1 LKKEVKKER
10 QIDLAAADLT
20 IWKTKGT
27 KIIDKTTL
35 NRLAEILMGIK
46 VDDKDTIEIAS
57 EMDELSDI
65 TLSKTQVLLVQP
77 HGMSSVSTLAAFS
90 YWT

>member
-1 LKKEVKKER
+1 
-10 QIDLAAADLT
+10 
-20 IWKTKGT
+20 
-27 KIIDKTTL
+27 
-35 NRLAEILMGIK
+35 MGIK